1 MKSFFNKILLF
12 AVCLPLLAGAPAR
25 AASVNNI
32 RLGEKTA
39 STARIV
45 VDLSHQVPH
54 NVFTLKQ
61 PARLVVDL
69 PETKF
74 VISEKQLQN
83 KEYLKTVRL
92 NYTPKGE
99 GRIVLEFF
107 NDVTIKKAFVLAPQS
122 GFDWRLVVDLE
133 FAADAPAAPQ
143 FSEMK
148 TPAAPPPAPAVQE
161 NDEDTRK
168 KLIVLDPGHGGK
180 DPGAIGVSGV
190 QEKTLTLAMAKQLR
204 DKLLRSG
211 RYDVRMTRDTDV
223 AVSLGSR
230 RKFGHDVGADLFIS
244 IHADSIR
251 KPETRGLSVYTLSE
265 TASDKEAEKLAERE
279 NKADIIAGLD
289 LSGETQEVTDILID
303 LARRETN
310 NLSSFFAEILVK
322 ELQKVVYLLP
332 RTHRFAG
339 FAVLKGPDVPSMLI
353 EMGYLSNKEEERLL
367 RQSAYRDKLA
377 EATFFAIDRYFQEKH
392 RANFN

>member
-54 NVFTLKQ
+54 NVFTLKS

-74 VISEKQLQN
+74 VVSEKQLQN
-83 KEYLKTVRL
+83 KEYLKAVRL

-107 NDVTIKKAFVLAPQS
+107 NNVTIKKAFVLAPQS

-133 FAADAPAAPQ
+133 FADAPA
-143 FSEMK
+143 EK
-148 TPAAPPPAPAVQE
+148 PAAAPAPAPAAE
-161 NDEDTRK
+161 EKNDEDARK

-204 DKLLRSG
+204 EKLLRSG
-211 RYDVRMTRDTDV
+211 RYEVRMTRDTDV
-223 AVSLGSR
+223 AVSLWQR
-230 RKFGHDVGADLFIS
+230 RKFAHDVGADLFIS
-244 IHADSIR
+244 VHADSIR

-367 RQSAYRDKLA
+367 RQNSYRDKLA
-377 EATFFAIDRYFQEKH
+377 EATFSAIERYFQEKH
-392 RANFN
+392 KANFN